1 MLTPDVRALLVESL
15 EPDPGYELDY
25 AVATTFTLDLTA
37 TLVPAL
43 ALSSLGSGSMVKD
56 PVALLKALK
65 DTSTKVDIF
74 CQAGEVGVPHEAR
87 ELIAFFE
94 DMVHEVRRP
103 QRAEAGAK
111 GLFHPKVW
119 VLRYAGED
127 GVLTYR
133 TLVLTR
139 NLTHDSSW
147 DLVVRLDSEAV
158 TSDVNEANEPL
169 AALLDGLPG
178 RSIRTLDASRVHA
191 LAEEIRHVIWQG
203 IPDAKFAP
211 QFHYLDG
218 SSDAM
223 SRVFEGGDNDRWAG
237 HLVVSPFVQDD
248 GLPGLG
254 DVPVAVVA
262 RPGEL
267 DRLRSATVA
276 TLDDHRLR
284 AVQPMYR
291 LDDVS
296 GYLGSDESDDSGD
309 SAVVGTEQMPLGRLH
324 AKMYISEHWSRLTED
339 RVIIGSANA
348 TGPAFSR
355 NVEFLVEMRGHRKK
369 FGIER
374 FLDDLGELA
383 IPYETGGGA
392 EPDREEDVQRRL
404 DDAVR
409 AVAEARFRV
418 KVQAIG
424 AGPEEGYDLLIVTDE
439 PVGIAAGYTATV
451 SVLGFDSRT
460 MPLTN
465 GERFDGRCRGV
476 SLTQITPLLVVTAT
490 DGERTST
497 SVVIAE
503 LDNAPDGRLDAI
515 VAEQLDT
522 PDKFLKFALLMLNF
536 GDRALAGEVLRG
548 GREDSG
554 SRQSSGLLPGSLLD
568 TVLQALATN
577 PEALAE
583 LDAVVQAM
591 GKRRKNDAN
600 PANEQST
607 FDWDAFNGFWAEVS
621 AAQKI
626 LGEK

>member
-1 MLTPDVRALLVESL
+1 M
-15 EPDPGYELDY
+15 
-25 AVATTFTLDLTA
+25 
-37 TLVPAL
+37 
-43 ALSSLGSGSMVKD
+43 
-56 PVALLKALK
+56 
-65 DTSTKVDIF
+65 
-74 CQAGEVGVPHEAR
+74 
-87 ELIAFFE
+87 
-94 DMVHEVRRP
+94 
-103 QRAEAGAK
+103 
-111 GLFHPKVW
+111 
-119 VLRYAGED
+119 
-127 GVLTYR
+127 
-133 TLVLTR
+133 
-139 NLTHDSSW
+139 
-147 DLVVRLDSEAV
+147 
-158 TSDVNEANEPL
+158 
-169 AALLDGLPG
+169 
-178 RSIRTLDASRVHA
+178 
-191 LAEEIRHVIWQG
+191 
-203 IPDAKFAP
+203 
-211 QFHYLDG
+211 
-218 SSDAM
+218 
-223 SRVFEGGDNDRWAG
+223 
-237 HLVVSPFVQDD
+237 
-248 GLPGLG
+248 
-254 DVPVAVVA
+254 
-262 RPGEL
+262 
-267 DRLRSATVA
+267 
-276 TLDDHRLR
+276 
-284 AVQPMYR
+284 QPMYR

-621 AAQKI
+621 AAQKDSGGEVTRYVADDHVGGLTDFQRASVDHVINRFYKDGARRFLVADETGLGKTRVARGVIARSIEHLQDDDTVGRIDVVYICANADLAQQNLVKLNVTGSPERRFANRLTLLPLYANGLDEPTEGGRKRINLVSFTPGTSFDLGNTEGTAIERAVLYQAMCEIYALDGWGRRTALRIFQGGVRSLERFRRVYVDNWAAPALADGIHEPI
-626 LGEK
+626 LDKFDEKLAAVDEDGWSLDDEWSSLLDDIGRRTELSPELDERRWRFVGAPASGHGPGERRNS